1 MINAGSG
8 PSLTSEMKVAQVVCN
23 NLLGGF
29 LRAQLDSTREKDVPF
44 PSGDDCVAFLG
55 CLYVRHAD
63 DTWNRRQLRAVRQT
77 QVTHGGTLQRCIY
90 GTNRTRPLRDFADVT
105 LDETSWKRVQGWGVN
120 CSTYLSSCPQTRAL
134 NKKRQNRKRS
144 SATRCPSLIR
154 NRAQLC

>member
-1 MINAGSG
+1 MIDPGSG

-29 LRAQLDSTREKDVPF
+29 LCAQLDSTREKDVPF
-44 PSGDDCVAFLG
+44 PPGHNCVAFSG

-63 DTWNRRQLRAVRQT
+63 DTWNRHHLRAVRQT
-77 QVTHGGTLQRCIY
+77 QVTHGGALQRCIY
-90 GTNRTRPLRDFADVT
+90 GTNRTRPLRDFADVM
-105 LDETSWKRVQGWGVN
+105 LDETFWGRGVN
-120 CSTYLSSCPQTRAL
+120 CTTYLSSCPQTRAL

-144 SATRCPSLIR
+144 STTRCPSLIR